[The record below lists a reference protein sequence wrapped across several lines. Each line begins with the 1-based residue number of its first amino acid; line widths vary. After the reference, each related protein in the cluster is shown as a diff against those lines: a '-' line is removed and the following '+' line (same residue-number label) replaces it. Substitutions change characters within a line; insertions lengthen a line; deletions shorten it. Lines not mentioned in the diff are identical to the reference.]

1 MTILAGIGAAAALF
15 ALYGL
20 LTLGR
25 DGSAAG
31 RCGCGSSG
39 ACGRRG
45 TCDVTKELEEQH
57 HG

>member
-1 MTILAGIGAAAALF
+1 MTILAGIVAAAALF

-20 LTLGR
+20 LALGR
-25 DGSAAG
+25 GENPAS
-31 RCGCGSSG
+31 RCGCGPSG

-45 TCDVTKELEEQH
+45 ICDPTEELEEQH